1 MTMPRKREPLTKEQA
16 QKIRAARDSKDP
28 LHWLLQPGRLGPTQH
43 EYIYSTVLHRLA
55 TGGNRTGKTTIG
67 LADTALILRGKHPVR
82 KFPGPVRALILTQTR
97 AQAAQVVGRKLFEAS
112 ELPGPMHDL
121 PMIPSWEYDPKDL
134 KTLSVGLTVP
144 YELTLKNGS
153 YVMFAWSGVEAT
165 WTRIQG
171 TEFDLA
177 DLDEDAGSP
186 ELIREIYGRLLV
198 SRSDKAKP
206 YGGAIGWH
214 ATPTTGGE
222 GLRDFRKMCDDK
234 DQAEYAKF
242 HIKAGENPAV
252 SDEALGA
259 LREAIGAKH
268 FAVRGTGTKDATD
281 LVAIYG
287 DQWDDAKHIA
297 AVDHVPTDDDCLWA
311 SIDPGFA
318 HPAGILLTAL
328 TRDDPHQIKVI
339 EYHDVRGRAM
349 ADWLKIVAEWLD
361 GRALDGLVLD
371 RASHKTEYTGKSVFN
386 QIRDLVADQATG
398 VKLRNPLMTG
408 RNRHWDGISRV
419 RAYLKPHDRAEPLI
433 KVNPTGYGCGLF
445 VSQMKAYRGRASTK
459 FTGEGG
465 VVKKD
470 DEGPDTLR
478 YEITTS
484 PCWVNNGPN
493 PKRYSESRPQ
503 SPIIVPVAVP
513 VLSPDQEQHQKRLRI
528 SASRISDWDYRSD
541 GVTYGDV

>member
-1 MTMPRKREPLTKEQA
+1 MAKSELTKERA
-16 QKIRAARDSKDP
+16 QLIRSARDSKDP
-28 LHWLLQPGRLGPTQH
+28 LHWLLQPGRLGPTQG
-43 EYIYSTVLHRLA
+43 EYIHSTALHRLA

-153 YVMFAWSGVEAT
+153 YVMFAWSGVDAT

-198 SRSDKAKP
+198 ARSDKLKP

-222 GLRDFRKMCDDK
+222 GLRDFRKMCEDK
-234 DQAEYAKF
+234 DQPDYAKY

-259 LREAIGAKH
+259 LREAIGDKH
-268 FAVRGTGTKDATD
+268 FAVRGTGTKSATD

-287 DQWDDAKHIA
+287 EQWDDAKHVA
-297 AVDHVPTDDDCLWA
+297 AVDHVPTDDDSLWA

-339 EYHDVRGRAM
+339 EYHDVRQRTM
-349 ADWLKIVAEWLD
+349 ADWLKIVADWLE

-386 QIRDLVADQATG
+386 QIQTLISDPATG
-398 VKLRNPLMTG
+398 IRLRNALMTG

-433 KVNPTGYGCGLF
+433 KVNPNGYGCGLL
-445 VSQMKAYRGRASTK
+445 VSQMKAYRGKASTK

-470 DEGPDTLR
+470 DESCDVVR
-478 YEITTS
+478 YLTTVS

-493 PKRYSESRPQ
+493 PKRYDASRPQ
-503 SPIIVPVAVP
+503 QPAGVP
-513 VLSPDQEQHQKRLRI
+513 VLVQVPALSPEQEQHERRLRI
-528 SASRISDWDYRSD
+528 SASRISEWGAGDD
-541 GVTYGDV
+541 GVTMGDV